1 MDDFRK
7 TENKNSK
14 TLFGLIWNLV
24 SHFGTLGLSFIAN
37 IILARLLLPSD
48 FGCVGMLMV
57 FVALANTF
65 VDGGLG
71 AALIQKKNPT
81 EDDFATVFL
90 FNIVLSV
97 ILYIILYI
105 SAPFIATFY
114 RIEILSEIL
123 RVQGIVLFINAFR
136 IVKYCNFIKT
146 LKFKQLAVCELIS
159 SAIGCITGIV
169 LAYSGAGVWS
179 LVINNIMYAIVFVIA
194 LNLVDKTIKVDLK
207 FNIHAFKSLFSFGGL
222 ILLSNLID
230 TASKNIQSLVIGRIF
245 NAQQLGFYSQAEK
258 LQSIPVMGIS
268 KSINGVFF
276 PVFSEI
282 QDDKKRL
289 CSSLQKST
297 NMLTYF
303 SFPIMAI
310 LIIVAY
316 PLIGFVYSEKWLPS
330 VPFFQVLCFAGMII
344 PVNMMNLNI
353 IRSVGKG
360 KIYLFMQ
367 SFQFLV
373 GLLGVLIG
381 SGWGINGLLVG
392 SVVAI
397 YLYFICILFINN
409 HVIGLNFVEQI
420 KNLSGN
426 GLVTLIAF
434 SVTYYS
440 LLQFTD
446 ISLLMYSILSVS
458 IFVLIYISISAIFKV
473 KGLEQTL
480 MFIKKK

>member
-1 MDDFRK
+1 MI
-7 TENKNSK
+7 ENKKS
-14 TLFGLIWNLV
+14 TALFGLIWSLV
-24 SHFGTLGLSFIAN
+24 SQFGTLGLSFISN
-37 IILARLLLPSD
+37 IILARLLSPSD
-48 FGCVGMLMV
+48 FGCIGMLMV

-71 AALIQKKNPT
+71 AALVQKKNPT
-81 EDDFATVFL
+81 ETDFLTVFS
-90 FNIVLSV
+90 FNVALSITIYIVLF
-97 ILYIILYI
+97 I
-105 SAPFIATFY
+105 SAPVVADFY
-114 RIEILSEIL
+114 RLEILSDIL
-123 RVQGIVLFINAFR
+123 RVQGIILFINALR
-136 IVKYCNFIKT
+136 IVKYNNLMKM
-146 LKFKQLAVCELIS
+146 LKFKQLAVCELLS
-159 SAIGCITGIV
+159 SALGCATGIV
-169 LAYSGAGVWS
+169 LAYRGAGVWS
-179 LVINNIMYAIVFVIA
+179 LVVNNIMYSIVFIISI
-194 LNLVDKTIKVDLK
+194 NFVDRTTKVGLK
-207 FNIHAFKSLFSFGGL
+207 FNVHAFKSLFSFGGL

-245 NAQQLGFYSQAEK
+245 NISQLGFYSQAEK

-289 CSSLQKST
+289 CNALLKST

-310 LIIVAY
+310 LILIAY
-316 PLIGFVYSEKWLPS
+316 PLIGLVYSERWLPS
-330 VPFFQVLCFAGMII
+330 VPFFQVLCLAGMII
-344 PVNMMNLNI
+344 PVNLMNLNI

-367 SFQFLV
+367 TFQFIV

-381 SGWGINGLLVG
+381 SRWGINGLLMG

-409 HVIGLNFVEQI
+409 RVIGLNFVEQI

-426 GLVTLIAF
+426 GFVTLIAF
-434 SVTYYS
+434 SITYYA
-440 LLQFTD
+440 LLQFGD
-446 ISLLMYSILSVS
+446 ISLSRYTVLSIS
-458 IFVLIYISISAIFKV
+458 IFVLIYISVSALLKV
-473 KGLEQTL
+473 KGFVNTIN
-480 MFIKKK
+480 FIKDKQNEY